1 VRLGTRGS
9 ALALAQAGAVRA
21 RLAAQGEEVE
31 LEIIRTSGDERA
43 GGAPA
48 PETEDKERFVKE
60 IDDAL
65 LDGRIDLA
73 LHSAKDVPSAIPGGL
88 AIVGVPER
96 EDARDALCGAG
107 ALDDLPEGAAVG
119 TASLRRR
126 ALLLAVRPDLEVR
139 TVRGNV
145 DTRLR
150 RLGEGVV
157 DALVLA
163 VAGLRRL
170 GRTEGVPIPPATML
184 PAPGQ
189 GCLLLEARSG
199 DAHAAELAGSLTD
212 PSALVALTAERALV
226 GRLEASCHT
235 PVGAYAHAE
244 GEELRVEGFAGTPDG
259 ARWIRDAVTGDPS
272 RPAELGTQVAE
283 RMLAVGARELLD
295 AAEAMDPAAR

>member
-1 VRLGTRGS
+1 VKLGTRGS

-21 RLAAQGEEVE
+21 RLAEQGEEVE
-31 LEIIRTSGDERA
+31 LAIIRTSGDERA

-73 LHSAKDVPSAIPGGL
+73 VHSAKDVPAAIPQGL

-96 EDARDALCGAG
+96 ADARDALCGAD
-107 ALDDLPEGAAVG
+107 ALEDLAEGATVG

-126 ALLLAVRPDLEVR
+126 ALLLAARPDLEVR

-170 GRTEGVPIPPATML
+170 GRDEGVPIPVETML

-199 DAHAAELAGSLTD
+199 DEHAAALAGALTD
-212 PSALVALTAERALV
+212 PAALVALTAERALV
-226 GRLEASCHT
+226 ATLEASCHT
-235 PVGAYAHAE
+235 PVGAFARAE
-244 GEELRVEGFAGTPDG
+244 GHELRVEGFAGTPDG
-259 ARWIRDAVTGDPS
+259 ARWIRDALTGDPA
-272 RPAELGTQVAE
+272 RPAELGAAVAE

-295 AAEAMDPAAR
+295 AAESMAAR